1 MIFVGSYMK
10 WTAFLCT
17 PIMAGKNE
25 VPNKFSEEAK
35 VVRQYG
41 VLRIQVVFCKIM
53 ITYRIWKKDA

>member
-1 MIFVGSYMK
+1 MK